1 MGLIVAINYICL
13 TKLYIMKYILL
24 AITLFISFLSFA
36 QEKGKEKEKEKKSK
50 LETKYLYK
58 DASVEA
64 DDYNIYIVDIV
75 AAEGQAKFKI
85 RIFNKTNDYLLVKP
99 TEFLYTSGGKS
110 VYSKDKTYVVPP
122 NEEESEVV
130 DFKSDGMMVENF
142 TVEFKGIYKAS
153 AGGKPITVPDF
164 ALPATTK
171 EFTVENCTCT
181 LKKADLTTDK
191 TVVKFDCIYNGDGV
205 SIINPVKA
213 SLIMP
218 NGVENAN
225 TKKHKPLILEK
236 GKKDDF
242 FMVYEEIKGA
252 GDMQKKK
259 TQIKWNDTFR
269 ESKVLQIG
277 GAKINF
283 EKEAAKK

>member
-1 MGLIVAINYICL
+1 
-13 TKLYIMKYILL
+13 MKYILL
-24 AITLFISFLSFA
+24 AITFFISFLSFS
-36 QEKGKEKEKEKKSK
+36 QEKGKDKEKEKEKKSK
-50 LETKYLYK
+50 LESKYLYK
-58 DASVEA
+58 DASVET

-110 VYSKDKTYVVPP
+110 IYSKDKTYVVPP

-130 DFKSDGMMVENF
+130 DFKDKGMMVENF

-164 ALPATTK
+164 ELPATTK

-181 LKKADLTTDK
+181 LKKADLATDK
-191 TVVKFDCIYNGDGV
+191 SVVRFDCTYNGDGV

-236 GKKDDF
+236 GKTDDF
-242 FMVYEEIKGA
+242 FMVYLEVKGA

-283 EKEAAKK
+283 EKETGKR

>member
-1 MGLIVAINYICL
+1 
-13 TKLYIMKYILL
+13 MKYILL
-24 AITLFISFLSFA
+24 AITFFISFLSFS
-36 QEKGKEKEKEKKSK
+36 QEKEKEKEKKSK
-50 LETKYLYK
+50 LESKYLYK
-58 DASVEA
+58 DASVET
-64 DDYNIYIVDIV
+64 DDYNIYVVDVV

-110 VYSKDKTYVVPP
+110 VYSKDRTYVVPP

-153 AGGKPITVPDF
+153 AGGKPIAVPDF
-164 ALPATTK
+164 ELPATTK

-242 FMVYEEIKGA
+242 FMVYLEIKGA

-259 TQIKWNDTFR
+259 TQVKWNDTFR
-269 ESKVLQIG
+269 ESKVLLIG

-283 EKEAAKK
+283 EKEAGKR

>member
-1 MGLIVAINYICL
+1 MRLILAINYICL
-13 TKLYIMKYILL
+13 TKKSIMKYILL
-24 AITLFISFLSFA
+24 STAFFISFLSFS
-36 QEKGKEKEKEKKSK
+36 QEKGKEKEKKSK

-58 DASVEA
+58 DASAETA
-64 DDYNIYIVDIV
+64 DYNIYVVDVV

-85 RIFNKTNDYLLVKP
+85 KIFNKTNDYLLVKP
-99 TEFLYTSGGKS
+99 TEFVYTSDGKNILS
-110 VYSKDKTYVVPP
+110 TDRTYVVPP

-130 DFKSDGMMVENF
+130 DFKGNGMMVDNF
-142 TVEFKGIYKAS
+142 SVEFKGIYKAS
-153 AGGKPITVPDF
+153 AGGKPIAVPDF
-164 ALPATTK
+164 ELPATTK
-171 EFTVENCTCT
+171 EFTVENCQCV
-181 LKKADLTTDK
+181 LKKADLETDK
-191 TVVKFDCIYNGDGV
+191 SVVKFDCMYTGDGV

-213 SLIMP
+213 TMIMP

-242 FMVYEEIKGA
+242 FMVYLEVKGA

-269 ESKVLQIG
+269 ESKVLPIG

-283 EKEAAKK
+283 EKEAGKK

>member
-1 MGLIVAINYICL
+1 MRLIVAINYICL
-13 TKLYIMKYILL
+13 SKLSTMKYILL
-24 AITLFISFLSFA
+24 SITFFISFLSFS

-50 LETKYLYK
+50 SEGKYLYK
-58 DASVEA
+58 DASVET

-99 TEFLYTSGGKS
+99 AEFLYTSGGKS

-130 DFKSDGMMVENF
+130 DFKSDGMLVDNF

-153 AGGKPITVPDF
+153 AGGKPIAVPDF
-164 ALPATTK
+164 ELPATTK
-171 EFTVENCTCT
+171 EFNVENCTCT
-181 LKKADLTTDK
+181 LKKADLATDK
-191 TVVKFDCIYNGDGV
+191 SVVKFDCIYNGDGV

-218 NGVENAN
+218 NGVENTN

-242 FMVYEEIKGA
+242 FMVYIQVKGA

-283 EKEAAKK
+283 EKETGKK